1 MTNSGSN
8 WTDEQWMED
17 VIRHY
22 QDGYRFG
29 KADGLLKAAHVIED
43 FVHKLILQGRAE
55 ANLDELLLL
64 SETLTITKE
73 DDTDD

>member
-1 MTNSGSN
+1 MTSNGSK

-22 QDGYRFG
+22 QDGHRFG
-29 KADGLLKAAHVIED
+29 KADGLLEAAHAIED
-43 FVHKLILQGRAE
+43 FVHKLILQGQVDASV
-55 ANLDELLLL
+55 DELLLL
-64 SETLTITKE
+64 SEKLTTTKE